1 MKKTISPAFKA
12 ILDFENFM
20 LKTKNQTAG
29 ELDSNMLQLKDL
41 RKATYT
47 EFIKTL
53 DENNTDITALFD
65 EYNAYCDFIIEFL
78 TTNQLTNSA
87 WLRVLTDFVN
97 DYNIIKPYDF
107 NASAYNATLTSLEFL
122 SDYYDIS
129 DTKTSDHRFRFT
141 NDLINEFAP
150 DGSESEKILSE

>member
-1 MKKTISPAFKA
+1 MKNINTSAFKA

-20 LKTKNQTAG
+20 LKTKYQTAG
-29 ELDSNMLQLKDL
+29 ELDSNMLQLKDF
-41 RKATYT
+41 RKDTYA
-47 EFIKTL
+47 EFINTL

-78 TTNQLTNSA
+78 TTRQLTNSA
-87 WLRVLTDFVN
+87 WSRVITSFVG
-97 DYNIIKPYDF
+97 DYDIIKPYDF
-107 NASAYNATLTSLEFL
+107 NESGFNATLTSLEYL

-129 DTKTSDHRFRFT
+129 DTKTSDYRFRFT

-150 DGSESEKILSE
+150 DGSGSEKFLSE